1 MASTD
6 RQNRLLVAEDWKR
19 IYQSYT
25 SAEFQSY
32 DFDSLRRVMINY
44 LRENYPED
52 FNDYIESSEYIA
64 LIDLIAFLGQNLSFR
79 IDLNARENFLELA
92 ERRESILRLA
102 RLLSYSA
109 KRNICANG
117 LLKIT
122 SVRTTESIIDS
133 NNLNLQ
139 GQNIIWNDPSNN
151 NWYEQYIRVLNAAFD
166 VNNKFGQPYKK
177 DTINNLLTERYRIN
191 SSQTGLPIFNFAKS
205 IDGQTVRFEIVPVD
219 FSNDIVEK
227 APLPGDK
234 FSLLYREDGIGPAS
248 NNTGFFVMFK
258 QGTLDQGNFTVES
271 PNANQI
277 VTIDSININND
288 DVWLYSLNADT
299 SINELWTKVDAI
311 EGNNIIYNDVG
322 KGIRNIYSVLTR
334 VNDRISLIFSDGTF
348 GALPQGN
355 FRVYYRTSRNS
366 NLVINPR
373 DMLGIGISIDYTST
387 SQKIET
393 LNLVLELQYTV
404 DNASIAESNDSIKQ
418 RAPMNYYTQNRLITA
433 EDYQIGPLLASTKI
447 VKTKSINRLSSG
459 ISRYIDLKDATG
471 KYSKTNLF
479 ATDGILYKEIFTKK
493 FNFTFETDLDIEKV
507 LLNQVNPLL
516 NALQTKNYYFH
527 VVAAIPYV
535 DQGLTWVD
543 VYNDVNYFTGYLQN
557 TNNIRQVLGTFTQSI
572 LKFIRPNSLLK
583 FVPPNG
589 MHFDPDGNLKIGEAD
604 YKNSTKY
611 KWVKCIKFENNG
623 TNELD
628 NGHGPVLLNDFIPT
642 GAVLAEIRPFVS
654 QVLTDDVKKEIVS
667 LILAYQTFGLRFDR
681 GTARWE
687 IVKEENL
694 NVVDN
699 YNEGK
704 AGDITGQKLDS
715 TWIIKFTTSKEI
727 YDVEHRAARYIFESE
742 NEVNFYFD
750 ESDKIYDNRTG
761 KIIKDKISVL
771 SINTL
776 PFYNDQQG
784 TENFTQDFNW
794 QITESY
800 RDELG
805 YVTSDKV
812 AVEFFD
818 SDDDGISDDESMFE
832 EIVNP
837 SYNNGL
843 NSFVFQEKYL
853 SVNGVERYKHF
864 PNNNNEIIVLQ
875 TKNNVGPLSQYD
887 NNQIFYYIDTNIFQ
901 KFNKNLNLLDTIVD
915 YKAFLGR
922 NNLKFQ
928 YEHAA
933 DQSARIDPSQTN
945 IIDVY
950 VLTSDYDTQF
960 RKYLNDTITT
970 KPLPL
975 SSDQLYVSY
984 GTQLNSI
991 KSITDELIYH
1001 PAKYRIIF
1009 GSKADE
1015 TLQVIFKV
1023 IKNPDLVL
1031 NDNEVKSRI
1040 VTYINQFF
1048 SLTNWDFG
1056 ETFYFSELSA
1066 YIIKEMA
1073 PDITTLLIVPV
1084 QSEQVYGSLY
1094 QIKCEDDELLISG
1107 ATVSDIEIIDEISA
1121 DKIKATGAVVISS
1134 YSANT
1139 GIQSS

>member
-44 LRENYPED
+44 LREKYPED

-92 ERRESILRLA
+92 ERRESVLRLA
-102 RLLSYSA
+102 RLLSYSP

-133 NNLNLQ
+133 NNLNLE

-166 VNNKFGQPYKK
+166 VNNKFGQPYKS
-177 DTINNLLTERYRIN
+177 DTINNLLTERYRVN

-219 FSNDIVEK
+219 FSNDIIEK

-248 NNTGFFVMFK
+248 INTGFFVMFK

-322 KGIRNIYSVLTR
+322 KDIRNIYSVLTR

-373 DMLGIGISIDYTST
+373 DMLGIGISIDYTSA

-418 RAPMNYYTQNRLITA
+418 RAPMSYYTQNRLITA

-516 NALQTKNYYFH
+516 NATQTKNYYFH

-557 TNNIRQVLGTFTQSI
+557 SNNIRQVLGTFTQSI

-589 MHFDPDGNLKIGEAD
+589 MHFDPDGNLKIGQAD
-604 YKNSTKY
+604 YKNSTNY
-611 KWVKCIKFENNG
+611 KWVKCIKFENDG

-628 NGHGPVLLNDFIPT
+628 NGDGPVLLNDFIPT
-642 GAVLAEIRPFVS
+642 GAILAEIRPFVS
-654 QVLTDDVKKEIVS
+654 QILTDDVKKEVVS

-681 GTARWE
+681 GTAKWQ
-687 IVKEENL
+687 IIKEENL

-715 TWIIKFTTSKEI
+715 TWIIKFTTSREI

-794 QITESY
+794 QIMESY

-945 IIDVY
+945 IVDVY

-960 RKYLNDTITT
+960 RKYLNNTITT

-1023 IKNPDLVL
+1023 IKNTELVL

-1084 QSEQVYGSLY
+1084 QIEQVYGSLY

-1121 DKIKATGAVVISS
+1121 DKIKATGAVVVSS